1 MKSAIAG
8 AFVALSAFMVM
19 SATPAMANSDDAK
32 WISKCVADNQDQGQ
46 TQGVIASYCACM
58 NDQMS
63 DDETR
68 SITTWEKTH
77 KKEADMCSKKAGWK
91 G

>member
-1 MKSAIAG
+1 MRGVVLG
-8 AFVALSAFMVM
+8 AFVALSALSAM
-19 SATPAMANSDDAK
+19 SATPAMANADDAK
-32 WISKCVADNQDQGQ
+32 WIGRCVADNQDQGQ
-46 TQGVIASYCACM
+46 TQGVIAAYCACM

-63 DDETR
+63 EDETQ
-68 SITTWEKTH
+68 SITQWEKTH